1 MIVRVAVCGERRS
14 MCDPAPTWTRAAR
27 AFHCEACRYDRLP
40 RSTFERWVTT
50 YLGVHGRAIC
60 IRYDCTYAAMI
71 ASGAWKPKKHK
82 EAAEDARRAW
92 RAAWH
97 STNGRLWLQRR
108 KQNAHALHIHV
119 ADVLASKG
127 ARGVE
132 TYAATVS

>member
-1 MIVRVAVCGERRS
+1 MVAADEGQIFTCGGQIVTGVTPYVRTTTEYLA
-14 MCDPAPTWTRAAR
+14 ALIAITRA
-27 AFHCEACRYDRLP
+27 L
-40 RSTFERWVTT
+40 RWATT

-108 KQNAHALHIHV
+108 KQNEHALHIHV

>member
-1 MIVRVAVCGERRS
+1 M
-14 MCDPAPTWTRAAR
+14 
-27 AFHCEACRYDRLP
+27 
-40 RSTFERWVTT
+40 
-50 YLGVHGRAIC
+50 C

-108 KQNAHALHIHV
+108 KRGGHELHV

-132 TYAATVS
+132 TYAATVN